1 MIRTLANK
9 ATAAVFHG
17 HFVYTLPIPIQ
28 QAARRKLDML
38 DAAASLTDLLASPAN
53 RLGPMRGRHR
63 GHWHLRIDSGWQV
76 QFRYANDGAWDVA
89 IAAYDP
95 EDE

>member
-9 ATAAVFHG
+9 TTAAVFCG

-53 RLGPMRGRHR
+53 GLEPMRGRHR
-63 GHWHLRIDSGWQV
+63 GRWHVRIDPDWHV
-76 QFRYANDGAWDVA
+76 CFRYLNEGAWNVE
-89 IAAYDP
+89 IAP
-95 EDE
+95 CEEDQ